1 MIKDNATPSPT
12 TVKKTAE
19 GGPSPYMG
27 ERGEGLVPPL
37 YIACVPLVVLVAL
50 IAIVVSI
57 FGDDA
62 LSGGSQV
69 ALLLATACCVG
80 IGIFR
85 GDTTWEGVENAMSE
99 KISGVS
105 SAIIILLLI
114 GALSGAWMVSG
125 VVPFLIY
132 HGMDILHPTWFLV
145 SACVICAV
153 VSVVTGSSWTTIAT
167 IGIALLGIGKA
178 QGFDKGWIAG
188 AIISGAY
195 FGDKI
200 SPLSDT
206 TVLASSTVGTPL
218 FTHIRYMLFTTIPT
232 FTIALII
239 FGLYGLHQGSEGV
252 SDAEQVKSA
261 LAHTFNLSPWLLIVP
276 FATALMIARRM
287 PSIPVLFLGTL
298 IACLAAILLQG
309 DLLDQ
314 VAGDDYEGLAR
325 RFKGT
330 MIVVYGSTSL
340 DTGVESLN
348 DLVAT
353 RGMGGM
359 MGTIWLIFCATIF
372 GAAMTVTRMV
382 DGIMQA
388 VLRLVRGAVSLV
400 ASTAFVGFFFN
411 VVTADQYLSIILT
424 GNMFQNAYRKLGL
437 EPRLLSRTTE
447 DSVTVTSVLVPW
459 NTCGMTQ
466 SSVLGVS
473 TLAYLP
479 YCFFNY
485 LSPLMTILV
494 TALDRRIRKNANGKQ

>member
-1 MIKDNATPSPT
+1 MPSPT
-12 TVKKTAE
+12 VGKSAE
-19 GGPSPYMG
+19 SGLSPSMG
-27 ERGEGLVPPL
+27 ERGEGLVPSL

-80 IGIFR
+80 IGILK
-85 GDTTWEGVENAMSE
+85 GYATWEEFENAVSE
-99 KISGVS
+99 KVS
-105 SAIIILLLI
+105 SVASAIIILLLI

-132 HGMDILHPTWFLV
+132 HGMNILNPAWFLV
-145 SACVICAV
+145 CACVICAV

-178 QGFDKGWIAG
+178 EGFGEGWIAG

-218 FTHIRYMLFTTIPT
+218 FEHIRYMMYTTIPT
-232 FTIALII
+232 FTITLVFFA
-239 FGLYGLHQGSEGV
+239 LYGFLQGAEGE
-252 SDAEQVKSA
+252 SDTVQVQSA
-261 LAHTFNLSPWLLIVP
+261 LAQTFNLSPWLLLVP
-276 FATALMIARRM
+276 VITALMIARRM
-287 PSIPVLFLGTL
+287 PSIPVLFMGTL
-298 IACLAAILLQG
+298 VACVAAVVLQG
-309 DLLDQ
+309 ELLDQ

-340 DTGVESLN
+340 DTGVDSLN

-382 DGIMQA
+382 DGIMQF
-388 VLRLVRGAVSLV
+388 VLRLVRGTVSLV
-400 ASTAFVGFFFN
+400 ASTAVVGFFFN

-424 GNMFQNAYRKLGL
+424 GNMFQNAYMKKGL
-437 EPRLLSRTTE
+437 QPRLLSRTTE

-494 TALDRRIRKNANGKQ
+494 SALISRRNKK

>member
-1 MIKDNATPSPT
+1 MRRGLNCIQILKTPSI
-12 TVKKTAE
+12 
-19 GGPSPYMG
+19 
-27 ERGEGLVPPL
+27 

-50 IAIVVSI
+50 IACVVGI

-62 LSGGSQV
+62 LSGASQI
-69 ALLLATACCVG
+69 ALLIATALCVFIGVVCKFITWNDFEAAIGEKVSG
-80 IGIFR
+80 IAPA
-85 GDTTWEGVENAMSE
+85 V
-99 KISGVS
+99 V
-105 SAIIILLLI
+105 ILLLI
-114 GALSGAWMVSG
+114 GALGGAWMVSG
-125 VVPFLIY
+125 VVPLLIY
-132 HGMDILHPTWFLV
+132 HGMNILHPTWFLV
-145 SACVICAV
+145 SACAICAV

-167 IGIALLGIGKA
+167 IGIALIGIGKA
-178 QGFDKGWIAG
+178 QGFNEGWVAG

-218 FTHIRYMLFTTIPT
+218 FTHIRYMMFTTVPT
-232 FTIALII
+232 FTVTLVIFALVG
-239 FGLYGLHQGSEGV
+239 FFHDAQGGG
-252 SDAEQVKSA
+252 DAVHVQQA
-261 LAHTFNLSPWLLIVP
+261 LMQTFNLSPWLFLVP
-276 FATALMIARRM
+276 VITALMIARRM
-287 PSIPVLFLGTL
+287 PSIPVLFLATVVAC
-298 IACLAAILLQG
+298 IAAVLSQG
-309 DLLDQ
+309 ELLDQ
-314 VAGDDYEGLAR
+314 IAGDDYSGIAR
-325 RFKGT
+325 RFKGV

-359 MGTIWLIFCATIF
+359 MGTIWLILCATVF
-372 GAAMTVTRMV
+372 GAAMSVTRMI
-382 DGIMQA
+382 DSIMQG

-424 GNMFQNAYRKLGL
+424 GNMFQSAYKKLGL
-437 EPRLLSRTTE
+437 QSKVLSRATE

-473 TLAYLP
+473 TFAYLP

-485 LSPLMTILV
+485 LSPLMTVLV
-494 TALDRRIRKNANGKQ
+494 AALDSNIRDCRPSKPVEVCAEAKE